1 MSFRKC
7 RKSESKVGCQSILI
21 ILPGE
26 ADVTATFKNHEPGP
40 VVLENSV
47 VRAWALTGWKRLW
60 NRSRKF
66 LSAGVMSS
74 SPFTSTNTVVS
85 SASFHLRSGEYSTV
99 TVGCDFLGV
108 TFFNSVLNVKPVT
121 DEIRHLVRPLL
132 RLILNGE
139 SAGACGLQQTDR
151 DI

>member
-1 MSFRKC
+1 MNTNTGRSSC
-7 RKSESKVGCQSILI
+7 NCHLQ
-21 ILPGE
+21 
-26 ADVTATFKNHEPGP
+26 NHEPGP

-47 VRAWALTGWKRLW
+47 GAWALTGRKLLW

-132 RLILNGE
+132 QRRINRSLRAAADRQGHIT
-139 SAGACGLQQTDR
+139 STQKRKWVITD
-151 DI
+151 